1 MQLREDEI
9 EALLKL
15 DGKTLRVLKN
25 EDLLA
30 QGGQT
35 YTALVRGYFHDIND
49 QRTIGRSADT
59 RLDAVRDVWEAYKKY
74 YNAPVEVKNS
84 AESYLEDAMGNIHNR
99 MIDNKGRNHE

>member
-9 EALLKL
+9 EALLKF

-35 YTALVRGYFHDIND
+35 YTALIRGHFPDIDD
-49 QRTIGRSADT
+49 QRTIGRSAET
-59 RLDAVRDVWEAYKKY
+59 RLEAVREVWEAYKKY
-74 YNAPVEVKNS
+74 YDAPVEVKNS
-84 AESYLEDAMGNIHNR
+84 GESYLEDAMGNVYNR